1 MRAIEIFKDDFKNTI
16 HQVIELIPGVELADH
31 LSKNGVMDEE
41 NAKVIFKQIL
51 QGLEYMHGKGV
62 VNRDIKPANIMLQ
75 EDQRTVIIDF
85 NVSKAAPEDEENRSL
100 RVFDDSYSPKAMHDE
115 DRQDELTLAVSTP

>member
-1 MRAIEIFKDDFKNTI
+1 MQAIEIFKDDFKNTI

-51 QGLEYMHGKGV
+51 HGLEYMHGKGV

-75 EDQRTVIIDF
+75 ED
-85 NVSKAAPEDEENRSL
+85 
-100 RVFDDSYSPKAMHDE
+100 
-115 DRQDELTLAVSTP
+115 

>member
-31 LSKNGVMDEE
+31 LSKNGVMGEE

-75 EDQRTVIIDF
+75 ED
-85 NVSKAAPEDEENRSL
+85 
-100 RVFDDSYSPKAMHDE
+100 
-115 DRQDELTLAVSTP
+115 